1 VEITPTKEQGKAR
14 YALWAAFALLLL
26 LFTSAHDVWRP
37 WTADAV
43 TPAFAQVVWA
53 LNMIYVA
60 AIFGNVLLLVSNP
73 WWLRVTVELVLAT
86 VGLLAG
92 IHLYRVFPFDLA
104 RFGDAAVVLGHGVLF
119 FILLTLGVSIF
130 VSLVRLAS
138 GTRWPRRPV
147 HG

>member
-1 VEITPTKEQGKAR
+1 
-14 YALWAAFALLLL
+14 
-26 LFTSAHDVWRP
+26 
-37 WTADAV
+37 
-43 TPAFAQVVWA
+43 
-53 LNMIYVA
+53 
-60 AIFGNVLLLVSNP
+60 
-73 WWLRVTVELVLAT
+73 VELVLAT

-119 FILLTLGVSIF
+119 FVLLTLGVSIF

-138 GTRWPRRPV
+138 GTRWPRRQV